1 MAFDRAE
8 RLKKLPPYL
17 FAEIDKKKKA
27 RLAAGRDVINLG
39 VGDPDTPTPEFIIEE
54 LRRAA
59 GDPKNHQYALDA
71 GLPEFRRAAADW
83 YAHRFDVTLDP
94 DTEVLPTIGS
104 KEAIAHFPLAV
115 LNPGDVALVP
125 EPGYPPYRSGAIFA
139 GAEVYLMP
147 LLARN
152 GFLPELDA
160 IPQGVLERAKLIY
173 VNYPNNPT
181 AAVASKAFYAAVVDF
196 AKKHDLIVAS
206 DAAYTEVYYDEKPM
220 SFLEVPGAKDVGIEF
235 HSLSKTFN
243 MTGWRLA
250 FAVGNAQLVSHLGR
264 LKTNLDSGIF
274 QAIQF
279 AGVKALERVDEV
291 TPRLVAMYRA
301 RRDALVDGFTRAGW
315 NVTPPKA
322 TFYVWIPTPNGRSST
337 DVAAR
342 LLEEADIVVTP
353 GIGFGPSG
361 EGFVR
366 AALTVSEER
375 IREAAERIAKLKF

>member
-1 MAFDRAE
+1 MAFDPAE
-8 RLKKLPPYL
+8 RLKVLPPYL

-27 RLAAGRDVINLG
+27 LIAAGRDVINLG
-39 VGDPDTPTPEFIIEE
+39 IGDPDTPTPEFIIEE

-147 LLARN
+147 LVARN
-152 GFLPELDA
+152 EFLPELDA

-235 HSLSKTFN
+235 HSLSKTFS

-366 AALTVSEER
+366 AALTVPEER